1 MGKYRRDNLIGIV
14 QDLFEGFGPLKWL
27 LSQGM
32 LAFSPFLSGNAR
44 STWDTIAR
52 DLENVS
58 TPKSIHEEENI
69 KP

>member
-32 LAFSPFLSGNAR
+32 WAFSPFLAGSAR

-52 DLENVS
+52 DLENVP
-58 TPKSIHEEENI
+58 TQKSNHEEENI